1 MLFPAFQDSPFQI
14 QFSFG
19 QLIDRLE
26 QVLDDPLTDN
36 KTQFREDLQELRKV
50 PALLTGITDLSQIRD
65 HLDGLRRLLKDY
77 FPPSLTLNEIKA
89 VTLPYTGI
97 IFNHT
102 KRFENILAA
111 AGQGFEFRIR
121 DFDDHQFYVL
131 SCCLI
136 LNQLYGT
143 NLDFTKPLFYD
154 IPMANGVIK
163 HYRILYNGDFL
174 DVLNTPRSVRLSQED
189 IDQLIDNYDD
199 VSLWKTKFPPESYIL
214 RGFAIMTLVDV
225 TIENAVSLFK
235 EKLLTLQPQDLHEN
249 VETIF
254 RSIYKNPGIRI
265 GLALFNENEGIFKGE
280 GIGYKINSFLL
291 NRSLKEPAQNVL
303 CNLSF
308 HHLIE
313 NKRYFAISDIAAFQR
328 HYPTSALANRLIQQD
343 IKSVILAPI
352 VKNKQ
357 IFGVLEVVS
366 SKEQELNSINAN
378 KLDVIMPFLTDT
390 IGSMVSQFQNQVQ
403 AVIQRNYTSLHPSV
417 YWKFRDAAMEAIH
430 NDALSDPASLPEIV
444 FDNVFPLYGQIDIKG
459 SSDARNES
467 TRKDLQRQLKD
478 VHRLLKDISGLTGSV
493 INDLTRNDEASSVL
507 SDKDSP
513 GAPKP
518 AKQLYD
524 ISPSDISSPKQIL
537 PGNIIVGDSDEI
549 VHPDNSQE
557 FKPPDFSTA
566 IFHVQSFISQLASP
580 IHAGT
585 EQLITH
591 YLGSEVH
598 GLLDRITEHPLTNEI
613 ITYFREIDK
622 QTGLYYYHRRLFD
635 TSVRRINEKMA
646 AIIDERQSEA
656 QQIFPHY
663 FERFKTD
670 GLDHSLYVG
679 DSIAPGKNLSS
690 WKLGKIRLWQLRTLC
705 EMERAHFHMR
715 NSLPN
720 PLEVT
725 TLILL
730 FTQPLAIRFRMDEK
744 RFDVD
749 GSYNARYEIVKKRID
764 KAYLKGT
771 LNRLTQPGSVVI
783 VFSDEEEAKQ
793 YQSYINELQLSGLLE
808 KSIEELEVQDLQG
821 VTGLKAMRVKFQR

>member
-1 MLFPAFQDSPFQI
+1 MLFPAFQETPFHI
-14 QFSFG
+14 QFSFA

-26 QVLDDPLTDN
+26 QTLKDHDKVN
-36 KTQFREDLQELRKV
+36 KAQIRKDLEELSRL
-50 PALLTGITDLSQIRD
+50 PALITGITDFSEISD
-65 HLDGLRRLLKDY
+65 HLDLLRRLLKDY

-111 AGQGFEFRIR
+111 AGPGFEFRIR

-136 LNQLYGT
+136 LNELYGT
-143 NLDFTKPLFYD
+143 NLDFSKPLFYD

-174 DVLNTPRSVRLSQED
+174 NVFRTPGSIELSQHD
-189 IDQLIDNYDD
+189 IDELMDNYDD
-199 VSLWKTKFPPESYIL
+199 INLWKAKFPPESYIL
-214 RGFAIMTLVDV
+214 KGFAIMTLVDV

-235 EKLLTLQPQDLHEN
+235 EKLLTLQPQDLQEN

-254 RSIYKNPGIRI
+254 RSIYRSPGIRI
-265 GLALFNENEGIFKGE
+265 GFALFNENEGMLNGE
-280 GIGYKINSFLL
+280 GMGYKMNSFLL
-291 NRSLKEPAQNVL
+291 NKSVKEAAKNVL
-303 CNLSF
+303 CTPSY

-313 NKRYFAISDIAAFQR
+313 SKKYFAISDTAAFRRQ
-328 HYPTSALANRLIQQD
+328 YPESPLASRLSDQD
-343 IKSVILAPI
+343 IRSVILAPV
-352 VKNKQ
+352 VKNNHM
-357 IFGVLEVVS
+357 FGLLEVVS
-366 SKEQELNSINAN
+366 GKEQELNSINAN

-390 IGSMVSQFQNQVQ
+390 IESMVAQFQNRIQ

-417 YWKFRDAAMEAIH
+417 YWKFRDAALEAIH
-430 NDALSDPASLPEIV
+430 NDVLSEPSILPEIV

-467 TRKDLQRQLKD
+467 TRKDLLRQLTD
-478 VHRLLKDISGLTGSV
+478 VHLLLKDITGLKGSNKLSFSNAATAGSIPVATG
-493 INDLTRNDEASSVL
+493 
-507 SDKDSP
+507 
-513 GAPKP
+513 
-518 AKQLYD
+518 
-524 ISPSDISSPKQIL
+524 
-537 PGNIIVGDSDEI
+537 GNIQLITHENLQV
-549 VHPDNSQE
+549 
-557 FKPPDFSTA
+557 PDFSAA
-566 IFHVQSFISQLASP
+566 IYHMENFISELAFP

-591 YLGSEVH
+591 YLESEVH
-598 GLLDRITEHPLTNEI
+598 GLLDRIAGHPLTNQI
-613 ITYFREIDK
+613 IDYFRETNKNNGD
-622 QTGLYYYHRRLFD
+622 YHHYRRLYD
-635 TSVRRINEKMA
+635 TTVRRINEKMA
-646 AIIDERQSEA
+646 VIIDERQAEA

-679 DSIAPGKNLSS
+679 DSIAPGKNLSPR
-690 WKLGKIRLWQLRTLC
+690 KLGKIRLWQLQTLC
-705 EMERAHFHMR
+705 EMERTHFLMR
-715 NSLPN
+715 DSLPY

-730 FTQPLAIRFRMDEK
+730 YTQPLAIRFRMDEK

-749 GSYNARYEIVKKRID
+749 GSYNARFEIVKKRID

-771 LNRLTQPGSVVI
+771 LNRLTEPGKIAI
-783 VFSDEEEAKQ
+783 VYSDEDEAKQ
-793 YQSYINELQLSGLLE
+793 YHIYINELQAVGLLE
-808 KSIEELEVQDLQG
+808 KSIEEVEVQDLQG
-821 VTGLKAMRVKFQR
+821 VTGLKALRVKFQR